1 MKLNVIEKLIYYS
14 YRKVLNGYARVFS
27 AGLLHLDARQST
39 FEAEVKA
46 VADAFLQAS
55 LRIDSRLRA
64 LEQKE
69 SHQ

>member
-1 MKLNVIEKLIYYS
+1 MHLNFIEKLIYYS
-14 YRKVLNGYARVFS
+14 YRKVLSGYARVFS
-27 AGLLHLDARQST
+27 SGLFQLEARQNN

-64 LEQKE
+64 LESKE
-69 SHQ
+69 HA